1 MSIVK
6 VYKLISCWCS
16 YDSRTDNFVPIASK
30 FIIMTLK
37 NWEPIQSNVELK
49 IDQKDDYS
57 SIDELHNEHLSH
69 A

>member
-1 MSIVK
+1 
-6 VYKLISCWCS
+6 
-16 YDSRTDNFVPIASK
+16 
-30 FIIMTLK
+30 MTLK

-69 A
+69 AWKYFRCFCV